1 MEIYVNTLKKNGA
14 HAAAAMNLLQNVKSI
29 LAYSYLK

>member
-1 MEIYVNTLKKNGA
+1 MEIYVNTLKNGA

-29 LAYSYLK
+29 LACFYIK